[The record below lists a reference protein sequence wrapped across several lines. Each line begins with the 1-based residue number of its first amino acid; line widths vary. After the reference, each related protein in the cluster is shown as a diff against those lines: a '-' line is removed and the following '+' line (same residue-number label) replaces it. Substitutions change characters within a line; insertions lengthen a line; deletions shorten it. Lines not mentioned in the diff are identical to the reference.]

1 MIDISW
7 WVDFH
12 LLLRSL
18 LVIHVYCHVF
28 DHPFVEVWEL
38 MPRIHILVA
47 READYLRLLV
57 QQERAVGVAP
67 PLLVEIV

>member
-7 WVDFH
+7 WVNFH
-12 LLLRSL
+12 LLLSSL
-18 LVIHVYCHVF
+18 LVIHIDGNVF
-28 DHPFVEVWEL
+28 LHPFVEVWEL
-38 MPRIHILVA
+38 MSRIHVLVT

-57 QQERAVGVAP
+57 QQESAVGVAP